1 MFEGGK
7 EGAYKIPD
15 TVEEISVYAFSYCN
29 SLTSLE
35 IPESVTTIYYDAF
48 ENCTGLTDLTIAAS
62 SISDETFKDCTS
74 LTSLTLEEGVESIG
88 NSAFSGCTGLTGQL
102 TIPAG
107 VTSIGSYAFSSSSIT
122 SIYVDPNNEKYASD
136 DGLLLNKEKNKVIQ
150 CPGGG
155 ETDAYKIPD
164 TVTDIRTAFS
174 SCISLT
180 TITIPNSVTSIGYY
194 AFRLCDSLTSII
206 ISNSTTEFDDY
217 AVGFSGPNS
226 PKNTALTIVGY
237 PGSTAQTYAD
247 DNGFKFADINQ

>member
-48 ENCTGLTDLTIAAS
+48 ENCTGLTDLTFNASTKLNGSVFSDCSNLTNLTIGSNVTDVYDTRTIHGWKRNNLTNLTIAAS

-155 ETDAYKIPD
+155 KQMP
-164 TVTDIRTAFS
+164 IRYR
-174 SCISLT
+174 I
-180 TITIPNSVTSIGYY
+180 
-194 AFRLCDSLTSII
+194 
-206 ISNSTTEFDDY
+206 
-217 AVGFSGPNS
+217 
-226 PKNTALTIVGY
+226 
-237 PGSTAQTYAD
+237 Q
-247 DNGFKFADINQ
+247 